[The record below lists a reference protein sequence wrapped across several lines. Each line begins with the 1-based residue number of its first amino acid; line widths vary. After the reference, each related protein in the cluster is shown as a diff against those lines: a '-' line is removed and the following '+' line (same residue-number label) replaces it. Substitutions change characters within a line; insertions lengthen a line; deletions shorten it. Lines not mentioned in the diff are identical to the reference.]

1 MTSPSLAQIEG
12 ALGDCTPDMNSL
24 YARCAEATPNYGV
37 SLEDFKAALRKAVDK
52 YLVDHAKGTAP
63 TTGEIREF
71 LNELQASDLFL
82 ALACA
87 QGNENAWWDFDH
99 GYRPYIER
107 IARHLSSVLKAVR
120 QSGSK
125 IKVEGYAQSN
135 ARVSALMRNL
145 GASPY
150 LENPELVEI
159 KAVNLNQNPNQR
171 VNEFTMII
179 SIKRNK
185 GDDGKSAR
193 KADAKPA
200 GSK

>member
-1 MTSPSLAQIEG
+1 MIRVNLLPHREEKRQRRKQQFAVLAGLTATLALVVGGVGWFLLDQQVTQQQANVAYMKEEINKLDKQI
-12 ALGDCTPDMNSL
+12 D
-24 YARCAEATPNYGV
+24 
-37 SLEDFKAALRKAVDK
+37 
-52 YLVDHAKGTAP
+52 
-63 TTGEIREF
+63 EIRKIREETQS
-71 LNELQASDLFL
+71 LLAKKQVVEGLQSNRSEPVQLLDQLLRQLPEGVF
-82 ALACA
+82 
-87 QGNENAWWDFDH
+87 
-99 GYRPYIER
+99 
-107 IARHLSSVLKAVR
+107 LKAVR
-120 QSGSK
+120 QTGSK

-171 VNEFTMII
+171 VNEFTMNI

-185 GDDGKSAR
+185 NDDGKSAR

-200 GSK
+200 GAK